1 MLVFGGVII
10 DKGEQN
16 FVSVQAVV
24 KSLVSVHGTDEFE
37 GSLLVFSDK
46 SLYIYIIFTYHLESR
61 WLNSHWFIMAPYKLP
76 PNLGV
81 AWRSP
86 STFTP
91 VEVPNLG
98 GCNQICGFFASE
110 YNCQT
115 IIH

>member
-46 SLYIYIIFTYHLESR
+46 SLYIYNIIFTYHLESR
-61 WLNSHWFIMAPYKLP
+61 WLNSHWFIMAPEK
-76 PNLGV
+76 NRHRTWEWRDV
-81 AWRSP
+81 AP

-98 GCNQICGFFASE
+98 GCNQICRVFRL
-110 YNCQT
+110 
-115 IIH
+115 